1 VAENRSRLSPTTVVW
16 RYPVGNRNLG
26 TRLVSFLENW
36 SDWTIELPDL
46 TPYPSVTD
54 RRTDRRVCYID
65 IAFCIH
71 KRMRFDRRAIKTRMT
86 IAKEAGIWRR
96 EVTWKKKTV
105 ALVDNSSFD
114 IAAGPSTW
122 SCKRRSKR
130 GYGVMQCWLP
140 IGCSDYRACAAA
152 WEMRS
157 TAQRGGA
164 ADSNR
169 CSCGPSLMID
179 VLRYLAILFVY
190 AHR

>member
-1 VAENRSRLSPTTVVW
+1 MCRAYYDDAILDAQEGPQMSQGKPVAFSYVTVCLQFRCRLPAWLPLTSVWTQSASNCWIELLVQNATISSHYRNIQRVTVAENRSRLSPTTVVW

-86 IAKEAGIWRR
+86 IAKEAGI
-96 EVTWKKKTV
+96 
-105 ALVDNSSFD
+105 
-114 IAAGPSTW
+114 
-122 SCKRRSKR
+122 
-130 GYGVMQCWLP
+130 
-140 IGCSDYRACAAA
+140 
-152 WEMRS
+152 
-157 TAQRGGA
+157 
-164 ADSNR
+164 
-169 CSCGPSLMID
+169 
-179 VLRYLAILFVY
+179 
-190 AHR
+190 